1 MSTQTSLLPHFA
13 ASALV
18 HGGAV
23 ALIIALVAHQE
34 SSVRLQEKL
43 VMEDVTTLE
52 RKEAER
58 TEAEEKKAERDLLT
72 EEVRQEVETAIRE
85 QVPDP
90 VLVDALAKV
99 ADASLQRELAKAEQ
113 EKPLSARDQADRQA
127 LADKLKE
134 SALTEIR
141 DHLDDFKHD
150 ALAEDVAR
158 YVQDKA
164 APALKTAVEQE
175 LAKRAADQLKR
186 DLAKTANEEIKPG
199 DTAKAA
205 AAKRAATNAAADKAT
220 GDTRPAIDKAV
231 TDLAIPA
238 AADKLAKAAADSAK
252 DQGLPAVDT
261 AKLANEIR
269 DQLAKAMANDPATA
283 QAALTPAREAQ
294 GSADAAAIAK
304 AAAAVDNAAA
314 ALAAAASQEAKI
326 GTQVADAAKTSGA
339 ARDTAVADAAAQ

>member
-294 GSADAAAIAK
+294 GSAAAAAIAK

-314 ALAAAASQEAKI
+314 ALAAAAIGYREIVPGVPQSHKI
-326 GTQVADAAKTSGA
+326 SGSSLRVRAAL
-339 ARDTAVADAAAQ
+339 AR